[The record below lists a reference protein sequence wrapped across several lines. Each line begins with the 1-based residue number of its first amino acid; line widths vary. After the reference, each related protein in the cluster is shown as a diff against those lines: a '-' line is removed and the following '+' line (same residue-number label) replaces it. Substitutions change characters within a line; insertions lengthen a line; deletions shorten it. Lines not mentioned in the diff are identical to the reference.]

1 MKYKKGKIYRHSTK
15 YGAVMCTKDSKYGDT
30 FEGTCIEET
39 RDNVVGHHASF
50 WYKSKFSIEVE
61 IKKIKKV
68 KIPK

>member
-1 MKYKKGKIYRHSTK
+1 
-15 YGAVMCTKDSKYGDT
+15 MCTKDSKYGDT